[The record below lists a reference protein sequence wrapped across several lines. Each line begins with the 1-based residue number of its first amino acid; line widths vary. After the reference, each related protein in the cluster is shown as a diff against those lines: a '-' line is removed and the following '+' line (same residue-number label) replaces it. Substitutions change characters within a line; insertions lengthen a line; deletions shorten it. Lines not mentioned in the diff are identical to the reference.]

1 MYPGMSIYRGQGLQN
16 EIQAKYLNKAGDKN
30 NNTEINDLCIFF
42 LQQYFRKLCLETIKT
57 KLNDLDY
64 R

>member
-42 LQQYFRKLCLETIKT
+42 ATVFQEALS
-57 KLNDLDY
+57 
-64 R
+64 